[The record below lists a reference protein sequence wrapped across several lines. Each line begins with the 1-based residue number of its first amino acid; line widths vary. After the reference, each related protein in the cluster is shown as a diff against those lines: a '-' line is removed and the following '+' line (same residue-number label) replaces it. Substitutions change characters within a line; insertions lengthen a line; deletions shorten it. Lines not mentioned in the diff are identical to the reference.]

1 MKKTL
6 IISTLLVCS
15 GLAQAE
21 ESLRW
26 DSAAISYQSVDLDGE
41 TFSGF
46 GLSASKLISD
56 DFFVTGSYSNSSD
69 DITIYESEKV
79 DLDLDM
85 LSIGFGYRYELT
97 QSTDF
102 FGIVSYEDIELESS
116 YLGNSLS
123 TGDNG
128 YGLEAGV
135 RSMVTADIELKGAI
149 KYINIDDSSETAL
162 NVAAVYNFTEQFAAS
177 IGYSNSDDLDVLSI
191 AAVYYF

>member
-6 IISTLLVCS
+6 LVSTLLACS
-15 GLAQAE
+15 GLAQAA
-21 ESLRW
+21 ESPRW
-26 DSAAISYQSVDLDGE
+26 DSATVSYQSVDLDGE

-46 GLSASKLISD
+46 GLSAFKLISD
-56 DFFVTGSYSNSSD
+56 DFFATGSYSNTSD
-69 DITIYESEKV
+69 DITIYESAKV

-97 QSTDF
+97 PNTDF

-123 TGDNG
+123 NGDNG

-135 RSMVTADIELKGAI
+135 RSMVTADIELKGSI
-149 KYINIDDSSETAL
+149 KYINIDGSSETAL

-177 IGYSNSDDLDVLSI
+177 IGYSKSDDLDVLSI